1 VLFAVVSEQLVM
13 RSMTGTVVLLNVTR
27 NLIHGDLTM
36 ENAVQQMPIDAKN
49 AVEVVVYVKAD
60 LGEDQRNLVISA
72 LEKTDGIIGAEFCTL
87 RNHLMLTKYNKDIFS
102 SQDVLKSFDSLK
114 LEARLVGPI

>member
-1 VLFAVVSEQLVM
+1 MNQVAQHLPAE
-13 RSMTGTVVLLNVTR
+13 
-27 NLIHGDLTM
+27 
-36 ENAVQQMPIDAKN
+36 EKC

-102 SQDVLKSFDSLK
+102 SQDVLKSFDTLK